1 MSNKKLPTSIRK
13 NEFLDDLLIH
23 ECIAF
28 PDQKNT
34 LSRWFK
40 KHLVHAWNVDALT
53 NEEAL
58 TVIKYLRRNK
68 NKSAAVI
75 FELKITK
82 KQS

>member
-1 MSNKKLPTSIRK
+1 MSKKLPRSLPR
-13 NEFLDDLLIH
+13 NDFLDDLLIH
-23 ECIAF
+23 EAIVF

-40 KHLVHAWNVDALT
+40 KHLAHAWDVEALT
-53 NEEAL
+53 DEEAS

-68 NKSAAVI
+68 RKIAAVI
-75 FELKITK
+75 FEFKTTK